1 MHTKL
6 DALKSTS
13 NKEVHQ
19 APSKVVK
26 PKFVIDENP
35 RNVEEI
41 TVTRE
46 KREEIFIK
54 QNRIKTSIIK
64 KETIKYLRY

>member
-1 MHTKL
+1 M
-6 DALKSTS
+6 
-13 NKEVHQ
+13 
-19 APSKVVK
+19 K

-41 TVTRE
+41 TATRE